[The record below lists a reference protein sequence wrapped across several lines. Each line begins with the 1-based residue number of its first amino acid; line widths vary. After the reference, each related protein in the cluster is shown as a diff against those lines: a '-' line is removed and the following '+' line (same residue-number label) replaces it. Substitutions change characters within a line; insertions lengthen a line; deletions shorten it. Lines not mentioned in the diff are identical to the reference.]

1 MANRRLVAA
10 LLPFAG
16 MSRALRRLAQRNA
29 FVSWVYNFPRLFK
42 GYFPVFID
50 YPPKPVPRWGY
61 GRPPHPFLY
70 EMFARD
76 RESYRQ
82 IVNDFLN
89 YTAYLLAIPLRQEPG
104 SEQPSWIHKW
114 LDGLD
119 TLALYGFVA
128 SAKPA
133 TYLEIGSGYSTKLV
147 RRAIR
152 DHSLATQLISVDPRP
167 RAEID
172 KLCDEIIR
180 EPLES
185 TKLARFEQLQAG
197 DILFFDGSHRV
208 LMNSDVTVFFLEVLP
223 RLRPGVL
230 VHLHDIELPY
240 DYMPER
246 AHWFY
251 SEQYMLAASLLAKPN
266 FRVVLPNAF
275 ISREQDLVALV
286 QPLWQQLPGV
296 AFRGNSFWIEIQ

>member
-1 MANRRLVAA
+1 
-10 LLPFAG
+10 
-16 MSRALRRLAQRNA
+16 MSKPLRRLAQSNG
-29 FVSWVYNFPRLFK
+29 FFSLLYNFPRLFK
-42 GYFPVFID
+42 GYFPIFLD
-50 YPPKPVPRWGY
+50 YPVTPVPRWGY
-61 GRPPHPFLY
+61 GKPPHPQLY

-82 IVNDFLN
+82 SLTDFLN
-89 YTAYLLAIPLRQEPG
+89 YTAHLLAIPLRQPKG
-104 SEQPSWIHKW
+104 SDQPSWIHHW

-128 SAKPA
+128 SRKPG

-152 DHSLATQLISVDPRP
+152 DHSLPTRLISIDPHP

-172 KLCDEIIR
+172 ALCDEIVR
-180 EPLES
+180 QPLEDTGLS
-185 TKLARFEQLQAG
+185 RFEQLQAG

-208 LMNSDVTVFFLEVLP
+208 FMNSDVTVFFLEILP
-223 RLRPGVL
+223 RLKPGVL
-230 VHLHDIELPY
+230 VHIHDIELPC

-246 AHWFY
+246 AHWYY
-251 SEQYMLAASLLAKPN
+251 SEQYLLAASLLAGHRN
-266 FRVVLPNAF
+266 YRVVLPNAF

-286 QPLWQQLPGV
+286 NPLWQQLPGV
-296 AFRGNSFWIEIQ
+296 AFRGSSFWLETT